1 MSLHPCFDEGNFCR
15 FAKESLPTEIG
26 KGRHWT
32 SVFFCG
38 CTSNAP
44 RFAQGQPNGYI
55 FSNERTWWNNW
66 TERAEF
72 NVPTCGKIAVCQL
85 CRERQPLWKSHDGLN
100 VTCLDQCHG
109 VRFHG
114 TSTSQGWR
122 KKIVVQSTVWIWSI
136 SLHECFDEG
145 DFCRFAKE
153 SLPTEIGKGRHW
165 TSVFFCGCTSNN
177 QDSLKAS
184 PMATFKWKNLMEQLD
199 RACWVQR
206 ANLWPHY
213 SLSAVQRQPFPD
225 CILCKCFS
233 VDAQATAK
241 IRPRPAQGL

>member
-1 MSLHPCFDEGNFCR
+1 MAQAPPKAGAKELLYSLQSKFDHEFTSLFRWRWFLQVCQ
-15 FAKESLPTEIG
+15 KESLPTEIG

-72 NVPTCGKIAVCQL
+72 NVPTCGKIASHQL
-85 CRERQPLWKSHDGLN
+85 CWERQPLWKSHDGLN

-122 KKIVVQSTVWIWSI
+122 KKSVVQSTV
-136 SLHECFDEG
+136 
-145 DFCRFAKE
+145 
-153 SLPTEIGKGRHW
+153 
-165 TSVFFCGCTSNN
+165 
-177 QDSLKAS
+177 
-184 PMATFKWKNLMEQLD
+184 
-199 RACWVQR
+199 
-206 ANLWPHY
+206 
-213 SLSAVQRQPFPD
+213 
-225 CILCKCFS
+225 
-233 VDAQATAK
+233 
-241 IRPRPAQGL
+241 